1 MVKPN
6 TDRSQVG
13 EIYTPS
19 RCRMGI
25 MHVGHYDTKGSKRI
39 HQARRCQVE
48 VRVANQRER
57 HLKQSTQVFSRC

>member
-25 MHVGHYDTKGSKRI
+25 MHVGHYDAKGSKRI
-39 HQARRCQVE
+39 HQARCQVE